1 MAICDLSTSITRLQR
16 ATSDLREQWLT
27 AKEHWNDA
35 TNDRFER
42 DYLNPLAPPISGT
55 LAAKPLS
62 SDKFDIG
69 EVMTSTSLFLLLP
82 ILT

>member
-55 LAAKPLS
+55 RRVHGFA
-62 SDKFDIG
+62 
-69 EVMTSTSLFLLLP
+69 ELLQQAEKECGDEHL
-82 ILT
+82 LE

>member
-55 LAAKPLS
+55 LAALHG
-62 SDKFDIG
+62 FA
-69 EVMTSTSLFLLLP
+69 ELLQQAEKECGDEHL
-82 ILT
+82 LE